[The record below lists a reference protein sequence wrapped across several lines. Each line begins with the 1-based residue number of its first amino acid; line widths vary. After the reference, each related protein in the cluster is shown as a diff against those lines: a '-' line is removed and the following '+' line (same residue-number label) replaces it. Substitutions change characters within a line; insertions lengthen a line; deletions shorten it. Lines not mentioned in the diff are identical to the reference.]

1 MAIPGDIIEISGTCQ
16 ETVTITTNDFTLD
29 GLGSAI
35 IDGGGAQPEVA
46 LEGVITIDGAQRV
59 TIRNGPDGILV
70 NRGAAVT
77 LADLTVQD
85 NADDGIQVMLNAT
98 ADMTGTIVSTG
109 NADDGI
115 LVIDSASLHITNG
128 ILNTQANG
136 DDGLTVFNSSA
147 LRLSNSTLQADNNG
161 LADPTGDGLVIASA
175 STFNTTGG
183 EPVQIT
189 ASQNANRGIVVASAS
204 AMILGAQSTTT
215 LTNNGTDGLGIFY
228 VSRFHLPSTSELRL
242 ENNAEVGLLV
252 INISAAT
259 CANGSTVVY
268 ANNGVDFVVEN
279 AIVSP
284 NCIAQGTTSS
294 NSVRPHHGVATSE
307 EH

>member
-16 ETVTITTNDFTLD
+16 ETVTITTNDLTLD

-59 TIRNGPDGILV
+59 TIRGLTIRNGPDGILV
-70 NRGAAVT
+70 HRGAAVT
-77 LADLTVQD
+77 LADLTFQD
-85 NADDGIQVMLNAT
+85 
-98 ADMTGTIVSTG
+98 

-204 AMILGAQSTTT
+204 AMVLGAQSTTT

-268 ANNGVDFVVEN
+268 ANNGVDFVVD
-279 AIVSP
+279 
-284 NCIAQGTTSS
+284 IAQGTTSS